1 VARSRDLLIDR
12 KLGSVIRMQRVKLGM
27 SQTGLGKALGV
38 SFQQIQKYE
47 QGKSAVASTRI
58 SDLCRALQIT
68 PNDLFGVSSKMN
80 GELARLSSWTM
91 KTALRLDNASPAMRQ
106 AIEAMLNAGPKRRA
120 GHVDSR

>member
-27 SQTGLGKALGV
+27 SQTELGEALGV

-58 SDLCRALQIT
+58 SDLCHALQIT
-68 PNDLFGVSSKMN
+68 PNDLFGLSNKMI
-80 GELARLSSWTM
+80 GELAKLSSRTM
-91 KTALRLDNASPAMRQ
+91 KTGQRFASHA
-106 AIEAMLNAGPKRRA
+106 AS
-120 GHVDSR
+120 D